1 MAKDYLSQSGSS
13 HERTIMLTE
22 SGRKSLVLE
31 VLKDNQKIK
40 NQLESEEEVVVEEE
54 EDHQHQ
60 VETKESVEEE
70 IAFNFSPPDE
80 QTVSLSEEMRKS
92 LAQTLARQH
101 QEDEQPAVYEFST
114 GTTTGELFTFTN
126 PEKIALS
133 PPEEILSYE
142 AENDEPEKEEE
153 EHLEPQVEVEEEGV
167 MPKQNEP
174 EHQTRKISQEDTV
187 S

>member
-1 MAKDYLSQSGSS
+1 MISRNFSVDQSK
-13 HERTIMLTE
+13 EETE
-22 SGRKSLVLE
+22 
-31 VLKDNQKIK
+31 
-40 NQLESEEEVVVEEE
+40 
-54 EDHQHQ
+54 

-101 QEDEQPAVYEFST
+101 QEDEQPAVHEFST

-153 EHLEPQVEVEEEGV
+153 EEHLEPQVEVEEEEGV

-174 EHQTRKISQEDTV
+174 EHQTTTRKISQEDTV